1 MKVEVKIDPA
11 RAEPTVTVTAP
22 ALTEEVRALVR
33 SLEPRVLTGWRGE
46 EAIPLEPGDLLRCYA
61 ANKGVYAQSPA
72 GEYLVKLRLYELEER
87 LDPRGLRPHLP
98 LGDRQFEAGDRLG
111 PVPGGNH

>member
-1 MKVEVKIDPA
+1 MPYTEGEGGEDLKVEIKIDPA

-33 SLEPRVLTGWRGE
+33 SLEPRGLTGWRGE
-46 EAIPLEPGDLLRCYA
+46 EAIPLEPGDLLRCYT

-87 LDPRGLRPHLP
+87 LDPGVFVRSPTR
-98 LGDRQFEAGDRLG
+98 RSSI
-111 PVPGGNH
+111 